1 MTTNA
6 SEELGTA
13 TVATAEPGHGPDA
26 EVVVPAAEKL
36 SRDEIREVVGAKNV
50 MGTCSAPLR
59 RRGLRKASGRHHG
72 DLARLHHRAARTLV
86 AHRRG
91 AVAVIRP

>member
-50 MGTCSAPLR
+50 MGTCS
-59 RRGLRKASGRHHG
+59 G
-72 DLARLHHRAARTLV
+72 
-86 AHRRG
+86 
-91 AVAVIRP
+91 